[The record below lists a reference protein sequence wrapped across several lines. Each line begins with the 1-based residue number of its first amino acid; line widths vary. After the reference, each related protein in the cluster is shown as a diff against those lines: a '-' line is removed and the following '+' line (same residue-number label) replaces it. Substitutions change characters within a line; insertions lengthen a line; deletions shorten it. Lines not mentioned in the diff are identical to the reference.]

1 MTAPTHPSSPPCRS
15 GRPVLLAAALVVV
28 ASLFM
33 AACQP
38 DDADSLLG
46 QSAHE
51 LPPEHDAFWSSLLEL
66 CGMAFE
72 GTDDEVRRVMHV
84 RHCSPD
90 QIQIPLHVDDDRS
103 RTWILTRQPEGLRL
117 KHDHR
122 HEDGTE
128 EEVTQ
133 YGGDTRDAGS
143 PESQDFY
150 ADDFTAEL
158 VPGAGNNIW
167 TMELVPGE
175 TFSYQLVRTGEDWQV
190 RWDFDLTSPVEPPPA
205 PWGYEDTD
213 PTH

>member
-1 MTAPTHPSSPPCRS
+1 MTAVTHLFSLHRRARRRNLPAFA
-15 GRPVLLAAALVVV
+15 LLV
-28 ASLFM
+28 ATSLFVS
-33 AACQP
+33 ACQP
-38 DDADSLLG
+38 DDAGSLLD

-51 LPPEHDAFWSSLLEL
+51 LPEEQDAFWGSLLEL

-90 QIQIPLHVDDDRS
+90 EIQIPLHVDDDRS
-103 RTWILTRQPEGLRL
+103 RTWILTRHAEGLRL

-143 PESQDFY
+143 AASQDFY
-150 ADDFTAEL
+150 ADDFTGEL

-167 TMELVPGE
+167 TMELEPGAS
-175 TFSYQLVRTGEDWQV
+175 FAYQLVRTGEDWQV
-190 RWDFDLTSPVEPPPA
+190 RWEFDLTRPVEAPPA
-205 PWGYEDTD
+205 PWGYEDTE